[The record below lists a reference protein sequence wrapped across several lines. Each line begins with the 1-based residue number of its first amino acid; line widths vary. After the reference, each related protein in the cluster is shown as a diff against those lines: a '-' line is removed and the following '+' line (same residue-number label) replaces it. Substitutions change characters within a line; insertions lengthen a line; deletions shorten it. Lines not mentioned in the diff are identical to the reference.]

1 MSRLLVIG
9 RCLGRAISFDQNE
22 TRRIITLLR
31 DVKAGDSCFADTCLG
46 VDERGGFEGLNA
58 LGLNVNLNV
67 NDQHDEGS

>member
-1 MSRLLVIG
+1 
-9 RCLGRAISFDQNE
+9 
-22 TRRIITLLR
+22 
-31 DVKAGDSCFADTCLG
+31 LG